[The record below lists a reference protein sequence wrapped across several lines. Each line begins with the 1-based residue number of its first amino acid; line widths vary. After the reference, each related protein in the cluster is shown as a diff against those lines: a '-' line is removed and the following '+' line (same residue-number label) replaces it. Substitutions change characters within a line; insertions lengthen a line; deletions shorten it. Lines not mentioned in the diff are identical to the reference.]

1 MKIVLSAIVLLI
13 AFAFGA
19 QEKSAPTEY
28 YYFCDSR
35 PVAKAS
41 AKQLILFTP
50 VKKVVCEPDGLDL
63 LTSAWHNRV
72 QELRQGMA
80 AGTAD
85 LNSYPRQG
93 FADSVFQALK
103 DSYSDTTKYTVRVIL
118 P

>member
-1 MKIVLSAIVLLI
+1 MKILFSAIVLLI

-19 QEKSAPTEY
+19 HEKSAPTEY

-35 PVAKAS
+35 PVVNS
-41 AKQLILFTP
+41 GAKQLILYTP
-50 VKKVVCEPDGLDL
+50 VKKIVCEPDGLQL
-63 LTSAWHNRV
+63 LTKAWHDRV

-93 FADSVFQALK
+93 FADSVFQALQH
-103 DSYSDTTKYTVRVIL
+103 SYNDTSKYTVRVIL